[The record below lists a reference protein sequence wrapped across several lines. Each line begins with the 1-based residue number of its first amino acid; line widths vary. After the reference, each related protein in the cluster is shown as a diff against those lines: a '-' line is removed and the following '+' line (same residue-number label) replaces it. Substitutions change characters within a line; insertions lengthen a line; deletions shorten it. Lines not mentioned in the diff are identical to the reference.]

1 PSGQHP
7 CRPTHE
13 DPHSSID
20 RRAKT
25 FPAPCLRRRR
35 SIFDDLD
42 ALSAV
47 TRFPRPD
54 LDHERHLEA
63 AARHDRHANREAGD
77 FLGHRG
83 RRPSTLAMIAFRSF
97 GFVTFRM
104 ICVLHWLRT
113 FLSTLAARC
122 VITTSPRPNLRPSE
136 ASVRNTF
143 EEAAWP
149 T

>member
-1 PSGQHP
+1 MSIIHVGEGFLEFALLEEMPRIREVRAG
-7 CRPTHE
+7 
-13 DPHSSID
+13 HSKEVLGD
-20 RRAKT
+20 LPQMRAGRREI
-25 FPAPCLRRRR
+25 
-35 SIFDDLD
+35 S
-42 ALSAV
+42 SAIAV
-47 TRFPRPD
+47 V
-54 LDHERHLEA
+54 
-63 AARHDRHANREAGD
+63 
-77 FLGHRG
+77 
-83 RRPSTLAMIAFRSF
+83 RPSTLAMIAFRSF